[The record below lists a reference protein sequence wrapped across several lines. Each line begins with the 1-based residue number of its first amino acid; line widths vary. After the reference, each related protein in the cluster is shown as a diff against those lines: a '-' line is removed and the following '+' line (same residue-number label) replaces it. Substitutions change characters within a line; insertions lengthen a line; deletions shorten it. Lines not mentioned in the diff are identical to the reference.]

1 MGRIDN
7 TVFLSYRRTNIGYA
21 LAIYQNLTAQ
31 GYDVFF
37 DYNSIDSGDFEQIIL
52 NNIASRAHFVVL
64 LTPSAIERVNEE
76 GDWLRREI
84 EYAIETKRNIV
95 PLTMEGFDWKVVQDK
110 LTGKLAPLGNYNA
123 LRVPADY
130 FMEAMDRLAAR
141 FLNVEIDAVIHPRNA
156 QAQQAAAS
164 ATVEADEQ
172 PKVEE
177 NELSAQEWFEKGYQ
191 ATDYDEK
198 IKFYSEAIRLNSNHA
213 ISYYNRANA
222 YDDKGDLEGALD
234 DYTEAI
240 RLRSDFIQAYIN
252 RGELLFRIRQY
263 SEAFAD
269 FKKVYELKSGFNF
282 AIAGLA
288 VSYHKLGK
296 VPQASNLW
304 KMLMDIDNQYK
315 DADWTANKLNW
326 PDSMREEARKLVSK
340 L

>member
-141 FLNVEIDAVIHPRNA
+141 YLNIAVDAVLHPRNT
-156 QAQQAAAS
+156 QAQQAASRAKTQAS
-164 ATVEADEQ
+164 AE
-172 PKVEE
+172 PKVQE
-177 NELSAQEWFEKGYQ
+177 NVLTALEYFEIAYEQQENDDYDSAIENYTYAIDAKPDFAAAYNNRGCVRFEKGDIDGAYSDVNKAIHLDPQLAQ
-191 ATDYDEK
+191 AYLSRGYVLYKQGNYNAAMKDYN
-198 IKFYSEAIRLNSNHA
+198 EAIRLNSNYPDAYNNRGAVYA
-213 ISYYNRANA
+213 I
-222 YDDKGDLEGALD
+222 KGDVTKA
-234 DYTEAI
+234 
-240 RLRSDFIQAYIN
+240 
-252 RGELLFRIRQY
+252 
-263 SEAFAD
+263 
-269 FKKVYELKSGFNF
+269 K
-282 AIAGLA
+282 
-288 VSYHKLGK
+288 
-296 VPQASNLW
+296 
-304 KMLMDIDNQYK
+304 
-315 DADWTANKLNW
+315 ADWEKSLEINPNYQAARDNLKLLKDN
-326 PDSMREEARKLVSK
+326 L
-340 L
+340 